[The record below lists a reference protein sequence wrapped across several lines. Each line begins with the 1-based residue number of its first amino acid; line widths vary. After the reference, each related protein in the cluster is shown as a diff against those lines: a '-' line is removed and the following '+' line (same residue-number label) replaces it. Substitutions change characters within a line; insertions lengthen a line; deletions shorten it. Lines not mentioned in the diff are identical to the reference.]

1 MNKQLL
7 LLLAI
12 GVIGFS
18 GGTISPA
25 MAGQCDTCIIGDG
38 GQPTPIAEP
47 PPPPPP
53 SGSGRGI
60 DNQETMN

>member
-25 MAGQCDTCIIGDG
+25 MAGQCDTCIVGDG
-38 GQPTPIAEP
+38 GKPVLEPP

-60 DNQETMN
+60 DIQVTMN